1 MIFATNNAHKLQEAR
16 AILAGFNEIVSL
28 QDCGFTDEIPETADT
43 FEGNALIK
51 AKTIYEKLG
60 KPCFADDSG
69 LVVPALNGA
78 PGVKSAR
85 YASEF
90 GPVNHQANNQKL
102 LTELQ
107 GLPREAYFTTVICL
121 YGYTEEPMFFH
132 GKVDGHI
139 AESLSGSSGFGYD
152 PLFIPQGYNQT
163 FSELGE
169 EIKNSL
175 SHRFHALM
183 KMRQFF
189 SKIPPID
196 LEEYN
201 YTFDEELIAY
211 HPVHPKDHSR
221 LLVFQN
227 AQIQHKYFY
236 DLPNYLNSDTL
247 LVANDTKVIPARF
260 WFLNNRG
267 QSIQVFLLKPL
278 DSDWI
283 FWEAMVGNRKKFK
296 EDDRL
301 TLENNGLKLV
311 VSWENRE
318 NNTIRLT
325 AEGGTVHEAIE
336 KFGEVPLP
344 PYIEREVQDGDR
356 LDYQAIFASKEGAVA
371 APTAS
376 LHFTEE
382 LWSKLDDLGIQKSF
396 VTLHVSAGTFKPVT
410 ARFANEHE
418 MHAERFEVTLE
429 LIDTLIK
436 KRTGVT
442 AIGTT
447 SCRVLESLFFL
458 GCKYA
463 LGRIDEVFVSSEDGY
478 NPEYDTFNIETAL
491 HALRA
496 WVLKEG
502 GILKGETQIF
512 IVPGYKFRLVQQLI
526 TNFHQPK
533 STLILMISCFLGD
546 DWKKVYASAL
556 EERYRLFSYG
566 DSSLLRGK
574 HEIRW

>member
-16 AILAGFNEIVSL
+16 AILAGFDEIVSL
-28 QDCGFTDEIPETADT
+28 NECGFSEEIPETADS

-85 YASEF
+85 YASEN
-90 GPVNHQANNQKL
+90 GPVNHHANNLKL
-102 LTELQ
+102 LSELQ
-107 GLPREAYFTTVICL
+107 GLSREAYFTTVICL
-121 YGYTEEPMFFH
+121 YGFTPEPVFFH
-132 GKVDGHI
+132 GKVEGTI
-139 AESLSGSSGFGYD
+139 AESLTGSSGFGYD

-163 FSELGE
+163 FSELGD
-169 EIKNSL
+169 EIKNTL
-175 SHRFHALM
+175 SHRYHALM

-201 YTFDEELIAY
+201 YSFDEALIAY
-211 HPVHPKDHSR
+211 HPVQPKDHSR

-227 AQIQHKYFY
+227 KEIQHKHFY
-236 DLPNYLNSDTL
+236 DLPQFLKSDTL

-260 WFLNNRG
+260 WFLNSKG

-278 DSDWI
+278 DSNWI
-283 FWEAMVGNRKKFK
+283 FWEAMIGNRKKFK
-296 EDDRL
+296 ENESL
-301 TLENNGLKLV
+301 VLENDGLRLR

-318 NNTIRLT
+318 SNTIRL
-325 AEGGTVHEAIE
+325 AADGGSIHDAIE
-336 KFGEVPLP
+336 KFGQVPLP

-376 LHFTEE
+376 LHFTQN
-382 LWSKLDDLGIQKSF
+382 LWSKLDDLGIKKSF

-418 MHAERFEVTLE
+418 MHAERFEVTLD
-429 LIDTLIK
+429 LIDTLLN

-458 GCKYA
+458 GCKFA
-463 LGRIDEVFVSSEDGY
+463 LGRTEEVFVSSEDGY
-478 NPEYDTFNIETAL
+478 HPDFDTFNIETAL
-491 HALRA
+491 LALRE

-502 GILKGETQIF
+502 GVLQGETQIF

-556 EERYRLFSYG
+556 GEGYRLFSYG
-566 DSSLLRGK
+566 DSSLLQGR